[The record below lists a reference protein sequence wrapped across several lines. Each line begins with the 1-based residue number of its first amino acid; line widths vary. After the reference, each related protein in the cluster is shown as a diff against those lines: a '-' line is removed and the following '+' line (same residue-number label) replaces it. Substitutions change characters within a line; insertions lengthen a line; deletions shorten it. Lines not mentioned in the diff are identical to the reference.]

1 MIWGSTYVKKVAH
14 TSKKEGLQQSGFTE
28 VGSAMVQLCTG
39 SGGQC
44 ASSVV
49 VTCYVGKQVEQ
60 GEAMHVSASDSTG
73 CKATSG
79 PCQEYRCPP
88 TDHAQRMS
96 APKIVTM
103 PQKASCADVWTKFV
117 GKCQMCLQDVARREE
132 LTGVQKT
139 SMQSIIRQ

>member
-1 MIWGSTYVKKVAH
+1 
-14 TSKKEGLQQSGFTE
+14 
-28 VGSAMVQLCTG
+28 MVQLCTG
-39 SGGQC
+39 SDGQR

-49 VTCYVGKQVEQ
+49 VNCYVGKQVEQ
-60 GEAMHVSASDSTG
+60 GEAAHVSASDSTG
-73 CKATSG
+73 CKATGG

-132 LTGVQKT
+132 LTGVQKNVNT
-139 SMQSIIRQ
+139 EHYSTVNQSQIKSTGEDSSKGPQNIQS